1 VVVGNF
7 EGSATSGSA
16 NMMVTGLPIALF
28 IHASSGPNASD
39 LAAIERI
46 QTLGLQMFEGELDD
60 IAIWNRVVTAE
71 EVATLYKGGEGTAIS
86 SLAGINAPIVTS
98 VTRSGSGISLQWV
111 PAGGTLESSPTLG
124 AGAVWTPVGTANPA
138 SIPAGTGAAYYR
150 VRK

>member
-16 NMMVTGLPIALF
+16 NMVVTCLPTALF

-60 IAIWNRVVTAE
+60 IAIWN
-71 EVATLYKGGEGTAIS
+71 
-86 SLAGINAPIVTS
+86 
-98 VTRSGSGISLQWV
+98 
-111 PAGGTLESSPTLG
+111 
-124 AGAVWTPVGTANPA
+124 
-138 SIPAGTGAAYYR
+138 
-150 VRK
+150 